1 MRVIRRVFPAVL
13 VVLLVLVGL
22 PNGAAPVRADTTAQ
36 LQAELQSLLQQ
47 LAALNSQQS
56 AASNQLASSEAS
68 YNETAASLIA
78 EQAEL
83 NELNTE
89 LANLAAEISANQQ
102 QEASA
107 RDALATLTRAT
118 YESVSGDT
126 VMTAV
131 LSAKDFTAA
140 MQSLSGA
147 ASVTTQIEG
156 LENTLNKDQASLT
169 AEQTQLQAD
178 FSQASALENEL
189 SDESNEMLTVVYEQ
203 DQIVATLDG
212 PARQLAAQ
220 IATIENELG
229 DNTVVPTSTS
239 CSNSFA
245 FGDCTWYVASR
256 RCIPWGGNADAWY
269 YNAAKL
275 GYEEGNVP
283 EVGAVAV
290 WWAGGGGASWV
301 GHVAYVEA
309 VGPGLAVGTLAG
321 TALVPGQ
328 FEVSE
333 MNWDAWDTVDYRIVE
348 NDPTT
353 FQGFIYG
360 PN

>member
-1 MRVIRRVFPAVL
+1 VIRRAFPAVL
-13 VVLLVLVGL
+13 VVLLLLVGL
-22 PNGAAPVRADTTAQ
+22 PNGAVPVRADTTAQ
-36 LQAELQSLLQQ
+36 LQAELASLLQQ
-47 LAALNSQQS
+47 LSALNAQQG
-56 AASNQLASSEAS
+56 AASNQLASSEAT
-68 YNETAASLIA
+68 YNETASSLIA
-78 EQAEL
+78 EQAQL
-83 NELNTE
+83 NALNTQ
-89 LANLAAEISANQQ
+89 LAGLSAAISANQQ

-147 ASVTTQIEG
+147 ESITTQIEG
-156 LENTLNKDQASLT
+156 LENTLDQDQTNLIAEQNQLQGDFAQAST
-169 AEQTQLQAD
+169 
-178 FSQASALENEL
+178 LENQL
-189 SDESNEMLTVVYEQ
+189 NLESNEMLAVVYNQ

-212 PARQLAAQ
+212 PARALAAQ

-229 DNTVVPTSTS
+229 YNTVVPTSTS

-256 RCIPWGGNADAWY
+256 RCIPWGGNADAWF

-275 GYEEGNVP
+275 GYEEGHVP

-290 WWAGGGGASWV
+290 WRAGGGGASWV

-309 VGPGLAVGTLAG
+309 VGPGLGVGTLAG
-321 TALVPGQ
+321 TALGAGQ
-328 FEVSE
+328 FEISE
-333 MNWDAWDTVDYRIVE
+333 MNWNAWDTVDYRVVE
-348 NDPTT
+348 NDPTV
-353 FQGFIYG
+353 FQGFIFG
-360 PN
+360 PS